1 MLFQSSKILPRAIE
15 YEPSCDIPND
25 VVVSVATETPM
36 FTSIQLTEISKLIV

>member
-1 MLFQSSKILPRAIE
+1 
-15 YEPSCDIPND
+15 